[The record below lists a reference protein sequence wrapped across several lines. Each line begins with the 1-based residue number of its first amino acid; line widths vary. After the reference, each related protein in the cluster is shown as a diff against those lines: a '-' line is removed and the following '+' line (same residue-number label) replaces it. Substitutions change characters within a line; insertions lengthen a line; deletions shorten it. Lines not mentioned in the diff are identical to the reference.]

1 MDEVLHSFLEGK
13 LSKEQFQEMFAL
25 HYTSE
30 QQLHVELRNCIQICI
45 QSGRDERTYEA
56 VHHLLDMAAGIS
68 CLALRKNLLEYMY
81 AQLSPLEG
89 IRSEL
94 LAKCCLQL
102 AAVFDAENDYE
113 NLCAALETLEKHANL
128 ESDLEQLLLLR
139 IRLGENYIKLGKPE
153 KAILLMRTSMPIA
166 HKTNNHQLLMELQL
180 CNARALDET
189 FQFLDAARSYYK
201 ALQYK
206 VPGNEIVFIENLSLA
221 IQCLILATPSMI
233 VLQFLQELSLLPNV
247 TELPLFNF
255 IKKYLQRKFITLED
269 ANSILPFLLPHQ
281 VQYMHTLIANPKHFL
296 ETNLLFVSE
305 FYEVASLENLANYF
319 HITVKELDAVLAN
332 MIFQQRIRA
341 SIDQF
346 AGYITFLPDSEKM
359 LSRPNYIENISQIL
373 NQYG

>member
-13 LSKEQFQEMFAL
+13 LSKEQFQATLAL
-25 HYTSE
+25 HYTNE
-30 QQLHVELRNCIQICI
+30 QGLYEELRSCIQICI

-56 VHHLLDMAAGIS
+56 FHHLLDMTAGIS
-68 CLALRKNLLEYMY
+68 SLAIRKSLLEYMY

-94 LAKCCLQL
+94 LAKCSLLL
-102 AAVFDAENDYE
+102 AAVFEAENDYE
-113 NLCAALETLEKHANL
+113 NLCSALETLEKHANL
-128 ESDLEQLLLLR
+128 ETDLEQLLLLR
-139 IRLGENYIKLGKPE
+139 IRLGENYIKFGKPE

-166 HKTNNHQLLMELQL
+166 HKTNDHQLLMELQL

-189 FQFLDAARSYYK
+189 LQFLDAARSYYK

-206 VPGNEIVFIENLSLA
+206 VPGNEIVFLENLSLA
-221 IQCLILATPSMI
+221 IQCLFLATPSQV

-247 TELPLFNF
+247 KELPLYPFLN
-255 IKKYLQRKFITLED
+255 KYLKRNFVTPED

-296 ETNLLFVSE
+296 ETNLLFVSD
-305 FYEVASLENLANYF
+305 FYEVASLESLAKIF
-319 HITVKELDAVLAN
+319 GITTKELDSVLTN
-332 MIFQQRIRA
+332 MIFQHRIRVT
-341 SIDQF
+341 IDQF
-346 AGYITFLPDSEKM
+346 AGYVSFLPNSEKP
-359 LSRPNYIENISQIL
+359 LNRPNYIENLSQIL